1 MSAQYEA
8 AAREAAD
15 KPAVFRLHGEKF
27 STLVEPDGLVIMD
40 LAKAAADEE
49 SRDEDDEMAGTAT
62 LAAYV
67 EFLEGVLPSAEFRRF
82 RRVVRRH
89 HVGLET
95 IMTIVKD
102 LVPLLFGFP
111 TAPSSSSAASPS
123 TTGRS
128 SMGGV
133 TSLEPQA
140 STG

>member
-8 AAREAAD
+8 AAREAVD
-15 KPAVFRLHGEKF
+15 KPATFRLHGEKF
-27 STLVEPDGLVIMD
+27 ATLVEPDGLVIMD

-49 SRDEDDEMAGTAT
+49 SRDDDDEMAGTAT

-82 RRVVRRH
+82 RKVVRKH
-89 HVGLET
+89 HVDLPT